1 MQAAHR
7 VRHVGVLDQ
16 IAEGD
21 PVGEGRQ
28 GVERQAEEQRERHPG
43 AGVVDI
49 VDIVDIT
56 DISRYLP
63 GAGARALQEENR
75 AEEYCDG
82 GEVAGLVAGEAV
94 EVVDDHPDE
103 VILISIIYVADVND
117 T

>member
-28 GVERQAEEQRERHPG
+28 GVERQTEEQRERHPG
-43 AGVVDI
+43 SDI
-49 VDIVDIT
+49 VDILDIT

-63 GAGARALQEENR
+63 GA
-75 AEEYCDG
+75 
-82 GEVAGLVAGEAV
+82 
-94 EVVDDHPDE
+94 
-103 VILISIIYVADVND
+103 
-117 T
+117 